1 MANFFN
7 KKHEVMDI
15 QLTQYGK
22 FKYSQG
28 DFNPA
33 FYSFYD
39 TDIDYDGVYAGI
51 SNEEQNDVLTRIKGN
66 VSTKPMYKFV
76 GTVGGILLNP
86 DGSPQNNMLPYGSL
100 GNEPE
105 ITRHIYK
112 KPLGNSDLLKDKAPA
127 WAVVPILDS
136 QRISGSIVYQGSGS
150 AYNLNNNDTLT
161 LSGQTGADSDA
172 LNVSDTTNV
181 VVGMSVRGPGLRT
194 GTTVT
199 AVVNATTLTISKKAK
214 YQSAANSQY
223 NFGTIVWYDQ
233 MIPKLEFDLNN
244 TYSYDGDSLQNSID
258 VRLTEEQNITLQ
270 VEEKNV
276 LDKRI
281 ANFEV
286 EVFRLNDDD
295 TIHSQLQFVNRNLID
310 KETLLNLLGQ
320 DESELAEG
328 FPSINKT
335 MVEYWLDIRLDDEII
350 KREFIDTTGLYD
362 KTSSPSGS
370 ICD

>member
-1 MANFFN
+1 MAIFFN
-7 KKHEVMDI
+7 KKHEVIDI

-28 DFNPA
+28 EFNPS

-39 TDIDYDGVYAGI
+39 TDINYDGVYAGLA
-51 SNEEQNDVLTRIKGN
+51 NEEQNNVLTRIKSN
-66 VSTKPMYKFV
+66 ISTKPAYKFV

-86 DGSPQNNMLPYGSL
+86 DGTPQNNMLSYGSL

-127 WAVVPILDS
+127 WAIVPILDS
-136 QRISGSIVYQGSGS
+136 QHISGSIFYQGSGS
-150 AYNLNNNDTLT
+150 AYNINNSHSITLNGDGVLRDSTLLLINNAASIPIGSHVT
-161 LSGQTGADSDA
+161 
-172 LNVSDTTNV
+172 
-181 VVGMSVRGPGLRT
+181 GPGLRS
-194 GTTVT
+194 GTSVT
-199 AVVNATTLTISKKAK
+199 QLAAGNAVILSKTAHSDGSGD
-214 YQSAANSQY
+214 YTFSS
-223 NFGTIVWYDQ
+223 IVWNDQ
-233 MIPKLEFDLNN
+233 MIPMIEFDLKN
-244 TYSYDGDSLQNSID
+244 TYSYDGEVLQNSID

-281 ANFEV
+281 ANFEI
-286 EVFRLNDDD
+286 EVFRLNNDNS
-295 TIHSQLQFVNRNLID
+295 IHSQLQFVDRDLVD

-320 DESELAEG
+320 TEAELEEG
-328 FPSINKT
+328 FPALNKT
-335 MVEYWLDIRLDDEII
+335 MVEFWLDIRLDDEII
-350 KREFIDTTGLYD
+350 KREFIDTADLYD
-362 KTSSPSGS
+362 RTSSPSGS

>member
-1 MANFFN
+1 
-7 KKHEVMDI
+7 MDI

-28 DFNPA
+28 EFNPA

-39 TDIDYDGVYAGI
+39 TDINYDGVYEGL

-66 VSTKPMYKFV
+66 VSTKAGYKFV
-76 GTVGGILLNP
+76 GTVSGILLKS
-86 DGSPQNNMLPYGSL
+86 DGTPQNNMLPYGSM

-136 QRISGSIVYQGSGS
+136 QHISGSIIYQGAGS
-150 AYNLNNNDTLT
+150 AYNRNSSDSIT
-161 LSGQTGADSDA
+161 LSGQTNPS
-172 LNVSDTTNV
+172 NQMKVSDTTNIE
-181 VVGMSVRGPGLRT
+181 VGMVVIGPGIRS

-199 AVVNATTLTISKKAK
+199 AIVSPTILTLSKAATH
-214 YQSAANSQY
+214 QSPQNSQY
-223 NFGTIVWYDQ
+223 TFKTIVWYDQ
-233 MIPKLEFDLNN
+233 MIPKLEFELKN
-244 TYSYDGDSLQNSID
+244 TYSHDGDSLQDSID

-286 EVFRLNDDD
+286 EVFRLNNDD
-295 TIHSQLQFVNRNLID
+295 TIHSQLQFVNRDLID

-320 DESELAEG
+320 DESELEDG
-328 FPSINKT
+328 FPQITKD

-362 KTSSPSGS
+362 RIASPSGS